1 MFHQFLALIKTPGV
15 HVIMVVP
22 SAPQLYLAAS
32 KILEEKCILIYG
44 GDNTKIHKDS
54 FGDKKYNYKALSVQK
69 SIAVRLLEGTSFP

>member
-1 MFHQFLALIKTPGV
+1 
-15 HVIMVVP
+15 MVVP

-54 FGDKKYNYKALSVQK
+54 FGDKKYNYKALSVQQ
-69 SIAVRLLEGTSFP
+69 SIAVRLVEGTSFPWYFAIFLSQGLKHDGRP

>member
-1 MFHQFLALIKTPGV
+1 
-15 HVIMVVP
+15 MVVP

-54 FGDKKYNYKALSVQK
+54 FGDNKYNYKALSVQQ
-69 SIAVRLLEGTSFP
+69 SIAARLVEGTSFP